1 MSNEKYSAA
10 RACGPFDDPALER
23 LRRMGLLTAE
33 GKPDRDALAVVSRLY
48 AGLFYD
54 ELCDFYSELHSV
66 NNVCRSLIERGNA
79 DDIRLPFLSICWAYD
94 AMYCALPDPVWWIAG
109 NLELAVHFAQGF
121 IRRLSEF
128 TEEAG

>member
-10 RACGPFDDPALER
+10 RACGPFDDSALER

-79 DDIRLPFLSICWAYD
+79 A
-94 AMYCALPDPVWWIAG
+94 AL
-109 NLELAVHFAQGF
+109 F
-121 IRRLSEF
+121 IYLL
-128 TEEAG
+128 GV